1 MSGPEGQYL
10 QRWAGVPAGSLG
22 SEAMEA
28 TPALDP
34 TSRTHEP
41 ASLTDALEHESTDV
55 DQISIG
61 QRLTQPRTI
70 LSIAVPLAIEPP
82 FASLPPGPGLGV
94 QLDRD
99 AVRNYQTD
107 VREYRE

>member
-1 MSGPEGQYL
+1 M
-10 QRWAGVPAGSLG
+10 AGEPDGSLG

-61 QRLTQPRTI
+61 QRLTP
-70 LSIAVPLAIEPP
+70 AAHDPV
-82 FASLPPGPGLGV
+82 
-94 QLDRD
+94 DRRPAGD
-99 AVRNYQTD
+99 HLRSSCT
-107 VREYRE
+107 